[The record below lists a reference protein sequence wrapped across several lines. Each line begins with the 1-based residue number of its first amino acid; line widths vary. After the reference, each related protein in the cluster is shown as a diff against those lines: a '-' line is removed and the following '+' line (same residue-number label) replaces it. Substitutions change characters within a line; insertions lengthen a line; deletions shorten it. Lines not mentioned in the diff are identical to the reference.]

1 VYKHEDS
8 MMHPRVEH
16 LLEKVDSK
24 FTLVSLGAT
33 RARMLNDYNNNLG
46 KGLGSAIPL
55 QVTSVARKHL
65 SSAFE
70 EIAADKI
77 VVGDPPIVDEA
88 ASEEDEVA
96 SLVAVAD
103 GEATGDAGDDGS
115 EA

>member
-1 VYKHEDS
+1 VYQHEDS
-8 MMHPRVEH
+8 MMYPRVEN

-46 KGLGSAIPL
+46 KGLGSAVPL

-77 VVGDPPIVDEA
+77 VVGEPPVVEPEADDE
-88 ASEEDEVA
+88 SDEVA
-96 SLVAVAD
+96 NLVAVAD
-103 GEATGDAGDDGS
+103 ADDAGDDGA